1 MASLTQ
7 ALEALIREPY
17 GCFEQTS
24 ATVYP
29 NIMAQQYFKTHSGVS
44 PQLME
49 KSYKLL
55 GTGLDKLRSFEVK
68 GSGGYEWFGSE
79 PAHEALT
86 AYGLLE
92 FVDMAQVGR
101 LCVLLPAYL
110 LLEIWSAPAHGALTA
125 YGSMESVDMAQV
137 VRVCASYSLMAC
149 QITNICRR

>member
-1 MASLTQ
+1 LVPTFFYQVASLTQ

-44 PQLME
+44 PKLVE

-55 GTGLDKLRSFEVK
+55 GTGLEKLKSFEVK
-68 GSGGYEWFGSE
+68 KCGGYEWFGSE

-92 FVDMAQVGR
+92 FVDMAQVGDLLFPFFEVFFCCGLSFGNDEWRNALLRSVFLR
-101 LCVLLPAYL
+101 LY
-110 LLEIWSAPAHGALTA
+110 
-125 YGSMESVDMAQV
+125 
-137 VRVCASYSLMAC
+137 
-149 QITNICRR
+149 